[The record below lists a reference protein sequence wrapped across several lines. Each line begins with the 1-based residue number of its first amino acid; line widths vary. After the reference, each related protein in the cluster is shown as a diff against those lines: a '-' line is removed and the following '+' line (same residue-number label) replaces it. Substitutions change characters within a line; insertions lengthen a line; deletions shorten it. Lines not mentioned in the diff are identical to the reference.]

1 MTGHPIALYVANN
14 DSLSLSQVQPASDLV
29 FWKTPKL
36 VFNKTSKLKKN
47 SLIRHYINFTENIVL
62 RKMNFKF
69 CVTIN
74 LWSLAVAANTR
85 SRTFQSARESPAN
98 YRISWKV
105 FVEFTSNFQSILLR
119 KCKKGRFET
128 RKQGLNPQHFT
139 MFLVLVIY
147 KTFEDIIA
155 KRKTIEL
162 KTNYHDYRFLKDWPR
177 FYPDNGRYLVSTGG
191 TSSSKDALLS
201 GVTQRTTQAR

>member
-1 MTGHPIALYVANN
+1 MVYTWY
-14 DSLSLSQVQPASDLV
+14 
-29 FWKTPKL
+29 WKTLTSL
-36 VFNKTSKLKKN
+36 VLYTRYTVVNFNIHP
-47 SLIRHYINFTENIVL
+47 LI
-62 RKMNFKF
+62 
-69 CVTIN
+69 
-74 LWSLAVAANTR
+74 A
-85 SRTFQSARESPAN
+85 
-98 YRISWKV
+98 ISSDI
-105 FVEFTSNFQSILLR
+105 FVGFTSNFQSILLR